1 MLYIYQ
7 QYRHYVKTIF
17 MFKQIELSIH
27 ERILN
32 NVSLFPCII
41 NVCFS
46 NNIMRNVHWA
56 VNQHIR
62 MISEGSRD
70 TEDWSNNPENAAL
83 SSQE

>member
-7 QYRHYVKTIF
+7 QYRHFVTNYF
-17 MFKQIELSIH
+17 HFQINWTFYSWKN
-27 ERILN
+27 LN

-56 VNQHIR
+56 VNQDIR